1 MAMVRWAPFETGNF
15 DDVVRRT
22 FGDFGTQLLTSRE
35 NAWAPALDAFVEED
49 EMHVRL
55 ELPGVD
61 PDADVD
67 IEVTNGVLHITGERK
82 REETPDGAQR
92 LHRKDGEGWY
102 RREMSYGR
110 FERHV
115 SLPDGVDP
123 DALRASY
130 DAGILDITVPLP
142 SKQKRKIKVEVAN
155 QKALK

>member
-1 MAMVRWAPFETGNF
+1 MALVRWAPFDTGNF

-67 IEVTNGVLHITGERK
+67 IEVTGGVLHITGERK
-82 REETPDGAQR
+82 REET
-92 LHRKDGEGWY
+92 KDGEGWY

-110 FERHV
+110 FERHI

-142 SKQKRKIKVEVAN
+142 SKAKRKVKVEVAN